1 MMWIILLVVALIIV
15 FIISTYNGLVRSK
28 IKVDN
33 AWSQIDVQLQR
44 RFDLIPNFV
53 ETVKGYMTHE
63 SETFE
68 KIAKLRTSW
77 ANTSSVGEKA
87 KLDGELSSTLKTI
100 MAVSENYPELKAN
113 TNFADLSEELR
124 NTENKISFSRQ
135 FYNDSV
141 TRYNT
146 KLELFPSNLVA
157 GMFNFQKK
165 ELFATES
172 DEARKN
178 VKVDFLF
185 SDGNGENIIVK
196 PENKLTIPIKK
207 KRALTRFFSS
217 SRREKSKMIFTLLMS
232 VLLIL

>member
-1 MMWIILLVVALIIV
+1 MGWIILIVVVLILIWIV
-15 FIISTYNGLVRSK
+15 SVYNGLISSRQ
-28 IKVDN
+28 KVEN

-87 KLDGELSSTLKTI
+87 KLDGELSST
-100 MAVSENYPELKAN
+100 ELKAN

-165 ELFATES
+165 ELFAAES

-178 VKVDFLF
+178 VKVDF
-185 SDGNGENIIVK
+185 
-196 PENKLTIPIKK
+196 
-207 KRALTRFFSS
+207 
-217 SRREKSKMIFTLLMS
+217 SK
-232 VLLIL
+232 